1 MNPFLAHAE
10 QQETSSQQRNDAA
23 AGATTASQNMN
34 TNNAAEISRPAI
46 TATTYTPAPAAGTP
60 IAGPVPSQQ
69 ESRANNFAV
78 GSPFFSSQLYTGGP
92 SVEHYENDEL
102 HGVGIRVFIVW
113 TGVGVPRREIFQVWQ
128 RGGVF
133 SVRPR
138 DGVLAS
144 GTVYNQQIRRGE
156 SVNLYHVYGGAL
168 HFTSG
173 V

>member
-1 MNPFLAHAE
+1 MSNNNTPMNPFLAHAE

-92 SVEHYENDEL
+92 SVEHYENDEQEAQRARDEIRNAFSQI
-102 HGVGIRVFIVW
+102 GINAPSSDNSNDLLQFVVARQLSRTLRLLSLIH
-113 TGVGVPRREIFQVWQ
+113 I
-128 RGGVF
+128 
-133 SVRPR
+133 
-138 DGVLAS
+138 
-144 GTVYNQQIRRGE
+144 
-156 SVNLYHVYGGAL
+156 
-168 HFTSG
+168 
-173 V
+173 

>member
-1 MNPFLAHAE
+1 MRGYYILYVFL
-10 QQETSSQQRNDAA
+10 
-23 AGATTASQNMN
+23 
-34 TNNAAEISRPAI
+34 
-46 TATTYTPAPAAGTP
+46 
-60 IAGPVPSQQ
+60 
-69 ESRANNFAV
+69 
-78 GSPFFSSQLYTGGP
+78 
-92 SVEHYENDEL
+92 L